1 MALKGTTQALP
12 ENEIKDSTVA
22 VAEAPAPAQIPEWEQ
37 QAQAISESQPS
48 QAVAVQSSTTAVV
61 PATTNRGIVAGAKV
75 DDGFSALDEEI
86 GFGSFPMVKLDKDV
100 FVVEK
105 AEHREFLC
113 RIIGARPK
121 WVYKADDDHLAYSYD
136 QVVSTSG
143 KDLKAIQAEWKAN
156 GLKDVEVS
164 KYMECAAQFL
174 TPGDHFEKLVLLSV
188 APASIKRLG
197 GYRAELQ
204 ITGQKLDETVTRVFP
219 GAKVQV
225 NPKISFY
232 PWNFEKAKAP
242 ALTNG

>member
-1 MALKGTTQALP
+1 MALKGTSQALP
-12 ENEIKDSTVA
+12 ENQIKDNTVPVTEA
-22 VAEAPAPAQIPEWEQ
+22 PAPEWEAQAEVLAEAPA
-37 QAQAISESQPS
+37 SQNL
-48 QAVAVQSSTTAVV
+48 AVQAPSTTAVV
-61 PATTNRGIVAGAKV
+61 PATSNHGIVAGAKV
-75 DDGFSALDEEI
+75 DDGFNALDDEI

-113 RIIGARPK
+113 KIMGARPK

-136 QVVSTSG
+136 QVFTTSG
-143 KDLKAIQAEWKAN
+143 KDLKAVQAEWKAN
-156 GLKDVEVS
+156 GLPNVEIS

-174 TPGDHFEKLVLLSV
+174 TPGDHYEKLVLLSV

-204 ITGQKLDETVTRVFP
+204 ITGHKLNETVTRVFP

-232 PWNFEKAKAP
+232 PWNFEKAKVQ
-242 ALTNG
+242 ALPGS